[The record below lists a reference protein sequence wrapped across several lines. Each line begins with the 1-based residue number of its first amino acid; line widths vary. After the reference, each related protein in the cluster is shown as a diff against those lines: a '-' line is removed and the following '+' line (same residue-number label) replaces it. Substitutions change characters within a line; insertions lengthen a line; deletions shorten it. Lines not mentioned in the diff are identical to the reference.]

1 MKPNDTIELCRVE
14 YDRLVAALNENKD
27 LKKEVLEVYRER
39 DEVAAERDA
48 VATDRD
54 KILKERKEV
63 GEAFLQKCDKVN
75 EQEKE
80 LLWLRGFYEAIKII
94 GGAQKPY

>member
-1 MKPNDTIELCRVE
+1 MMPNDMIEICRAE

-27 LKKEVLEVYRER
+27 LKAEVLEVYRER
-39 DEVAAERDA
+39 DEVAAE
-48 VATDRD
+48 RD

-80 LLWLRGFYEAIKII
+80 LLWLRGFYEAIKIV
-94 GGAQKPY
+94 GGAKKPY